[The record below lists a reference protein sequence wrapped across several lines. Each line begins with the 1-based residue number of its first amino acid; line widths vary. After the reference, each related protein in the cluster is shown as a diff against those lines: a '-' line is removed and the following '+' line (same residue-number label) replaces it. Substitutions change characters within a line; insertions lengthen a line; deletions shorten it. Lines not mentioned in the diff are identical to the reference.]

1 MLKTYKKLRLRY
13 YWGKTFADVSHWCR
27 SCCDFAMRKSPRNC
41 HKAPLLPIPVQ
52 DAFERVGCDIVGP
65 FPVSKSGNR
74 CCLF

>member
-1 MLKTYKKLRLRY
+1 
-13 YWGKTFADVSHWCR
+13 
-27 SCCDFAMRKSPRNC
+27 MRKSPRNR